1 MFLITSII
9 QYFAFTNFTEIFLV
23 PLKNRYE
30 LKKSYEYYKVFH
42 NVMMS
47 LISTYMFLY
56 GFKVYYDV
64 KEITKS
70 DSIYENIYSPVKIQT
85 QSFNKLQPIILCSKY
100 LEWIDTALIILD
112 NKKPG
117 LLHKFHHANIVGGFY
132 YGSYTSSYFITGF
145 LNSFVHIIM
154 YLYYSKIISWFDKRY
169 AKYITQ
175 IQIIQLGLIN
185 ILSAKGMIIP
195 NDSYDFYVTIY
206 IEICVF
212 INLCLF
218 INYYKNRYLLSK
230 P

>member
-1 MFLITSII
+1 MFLITSIL
-9 QYFAFTNFTEIFLV
+9 QYFAFTNLTEIILV
-23 PLKNRYE
+23 PLKDKYE
-30 LKKSYEYYKVFH
+30 LGNSFEFYKTFH
-42 NVMMS
+42 NIMMCF
-47 LISTYMFLY
+47 ISTYMFLY
-56 GFKVYYDV
+56 GFRVYYEV
-64 KEITKS
+64 KDITKS
-70 DSIYENIYSPVKIQT
+70 DSIYENIYSPVKLQT

-117 LLHKFHHANIVGGFY
+117 LLHKFHHATIVGGFY

-154 YLYYSKIISWFDKRY
+154 YLYYSKILSWFDKRY

-175 IQIIQLGLIN
+175 MQIVQLGMIN
-185 ILSAKGMIIP
+185 ILSSKGMIYPI
-195 NDSYDFYVTIY
+195 DSYDFYVTIY

-218 INYYKNRYLLSK
+218 INYYKNRYLSK
-230 P
+230 S